1 MNRPADPALLLD
13 IKTLLAPIPGGDPAG
28 EDIRY
33 GGEYDLIKEARRE
46 EVDLPQGVWKAD
58 RKRAEWGEVIRLAV
72 ATLTNRAKDLQVA
85 AWLCEALL
93 PRHGAAGL
101 AAGLELLAGLLEQ
114 FGTEAHPRADEDG
127 DLSRRALIFEWLNE
141 RLVVL
146 LLTLPVTVPPAD
158 RENGLTFG
166 DYLNS
171 QRLQAMAGRE
181 SRPSPRGGPA
191 PVTLQMFNATARATP
206 TPFYRSLFQA
216 LWASAQALER
226 LNAALDGDLGRQAPS
241 LHDLSQ
247 RLHDMGQWV
256 LVTLRERG
264 EEPHMVHEEEEA
276 APSASSEPAD
286 DAAMEEGEAAAP
298 VPLPTAGAIASRRD
312 AYRQLAEIAD
322 YLAKTEPHSPAPY
335 LLNRIVQW
343 RDLPLPALL
352 LELSRGRR
360 DVAAI
365 FELLG
370 LPEEG

>member
-1 MNRPADPALLLD
+1 MHHTKPILD
-13 IKTLLAPIPGGDPAG
+13 METLLAPIAGGDPAG

-46 EVDLPQGVWKAD
+46 EIDLPQGVWKAD
-58 RKRAEWGEVIRLAV
+58 RKRAEWAEVIRLAV
-72 ATLTNRAKDLQVA
+72 GVLSDRSKDLQVA

-93 PRHGAAGL
+93 ARHGVPGL
-101 AAGLELLAGLLEQ
+101 VAGLELSAALLN
-114 FGTEAHPRADEDG
+114 GYGDDCHPRADEDG

-146 LLTLPVTVPPAD
+146 LLTLSVTNPPAD
-158 RENGLTFG
+158 REQGLTFG
-166 DYLNS
+166 DFLNS
-171 QRLQAMAGRE
+171 QRLQAVGGRE
-181 SRPSPRGGPA
+181 SRPPTRGGLV
-191 PVTLQMFNATARATP
+191 PVTLQMFIATVRATP
-206 TPFYRSLFQA
+206 APFYRALYQGLTASL
-216 LWASAQALER
+216 
-226 LNAALDGDLGRQAPS
+226 AALDRLKHALDSALGNQAPS
-241 LHDLSQ
+241 MHDLSE
-247 RLHDMGQWV
+247 RLHDMTQWV

-264 EEPHMVHEEEEA
+264 EEPAMTHEQPDE
-276 APSASSEPAD
+276 
-286 DAAMEEGEAAAP
+286 DAASDSPLAPEMAEALETPPNPALAVAAI
-298 VPLPTAGAIASRRD
+298 TSRRE

-322 YLAKTEPHSPAPY
+322 FLAKTEPHSPTPY
-335 LLNRIVQW
+335 LLHRIVQW

>member
-1 MNRPADPALLLD
+1 MHYPNQAKPILD
-13 IKTLLAPIPGGDPAG
+13 MEALLAPIPGGDPAG

-46 EVDLPQGVWKAD
+46 EIDLPQGVWKAD

-72 ATLTNRAKDLQVA
+72 GVLADRSKDLQVA

-93 PRHGAAGL
+93 ARHGVAGL
-101 AAGLELLAGLLEQ
+101 VAGLELPSALLN
-114 FGTEAHPRADEDG
+114 GYGDDCHPRADEDG

-146 LLTLPVTVPPAD
+146 LLTLPVTNPPAD
-158 RENGLTFG
+158 REHGLTFG
-166 DYLNS
+166 DFLNS
-171 QRLQAMAGRE
+171 QRLQAMGGRE
-181 SRPSPRGGPA
+181 SRPPPRGGPV
-191 PVTLQMFNATARATP
+191 PVTLQMFVATVRATP
-206 TPFYRSLFQA
+206 APFYRGLYQGLTSA
-216 LWASAQALER
+216 LAALER
-226 LNAALDGDLGRQAPS
+226 LKQAMDGALGNHAPS
-241 LHDLSQ
+241 MHELSE
-247 RLHDMGQWV
+247 RLHDMAQWV

-264 EEPHMVHEEEEA
+264 EEPAMAQEQVAEHEPPDSAPAEEMGLEPPP
-276 APSASSEPAD
+276 APALA
-286 DAAMEEGEAAAP
+286 
-298 VPLPTAGAIASRRD
+298 VGAITNRRD

-322 YLAKTEPHSPAPY
+322 YLAKTEPHSPTPY
-335 LLNRIVQW
+335 LLHRIVQW

>member
-1 MNRPADPALLLD
+1 MQHPNQAKPILD
-13 IKTLLAPIPGGDPAG
+13 MEALLAPIPGGDPAG

-46 EVDLPQGVWKAD
+46 EIDLPQGVWKAD

-72 ATLTNRAKDLQVA
+72 GVLADRSKDLQVA

-93 PRHGAAGL
+93 ARHGVTGL
-101 AAGLELLAGLLEQ
+101 VAGLELPTALLN
-114 FGTEAHPRADEDG
+114 GYGDDCHPRADEDG

-146 LLTLPVTVPPAD
+146 LLTLSVTNPPAD
-158 RENGLTFG
+158 REQGLTFG
-166 DYLNS
+166 DFLNS
-171 QRLQAMAGRE
+171 QRLQAVSGRE
-181 SRPSPRGGPA
+181 SRPPPRGGPVS
-191 PVTLQMFNATARATP
+191 VTLQMFVATVRATP
-206 TPFYRSLFQA
+206 APFYRGLYQGLTAA
-216 LWASAQALER
+216 LAALER
-226 LNAALDGDLGRQAPS
+226 LKRALDGTLGNQAPS
-241 LHDLSQ
+241 MHDLSE
-247 RLHDMGQWV
+247 RLHDMAQWV

-264 EEPHMVHEEEEA
+264 EEPAMTHEQPAEDA
-276 APSASSEPAD
+276 APDSPFAPEL
-286 DAAMEEGEAAAP
+286 AAET
-298 VPLPTAGAIASRRD
+298 LPTPALALGTITNRRD

-322 YLAKTEPHSPAPY
+322 YLAKTEPHSPTPY
-335 LLNRIVQW
+335 LLHRIVQW

>member
-1 MNRPADPALLLD
+1 MTRPTDPLFPLD
-13 IKTLLAPIPGGDPAG
+13 IQALLAPIPGGDPAG

-33 GGEYDLIKEARRE
+33 GSEHDLIKEARRE

-72 ATLTNRAKDLQVA
+72 TTLTNRAKDMQVA

-101 AAGLELLAGLLEQ
+101 AAGLELLAGLLEHY
-114 FGTEAHPRADEDG
+114 GPEAHPRADEDG

-171 QRLQAMAGRE
+171 QRLQALAGRE
-181 SRPSPRGGPA
+181 SRPSPRGGLA
-191 PVTLQMFNATARATP
+191 PVTLQLFNATARATP
-206 TPFYRSLFQA
+206 APFYHTLFQGLSASTHA
-216 LWASAQALER
+216 LDR
-226 LNAALDGDLGRQAPS
+226 LNGVLDRDLGRQAPS

-264 EEPHMVHEEEEA
+264 EEPHMGQEEEEA
-276 APSASSEPAD
+276 DLSVPSDQTDEVAVD
-286 DAAMEEGEAAAP
+286 EGNVPAP
-298 VPLPTAGAIASRRD
+298 VLLPTAGAIASRRD